1 MTTLSRRSFIRTAS
15 VVPAAAG
22 LGLTGCASV
31 KGASSDWDE
40 TYDVVVVGSGFA
52 GLAAALAAR
61 EAGASVAVFE
71 KMAFIGGNSSLSG
84 GMIAVPGSSVQKEQ
98 GIKDSPKAL
107 MADMERIGLGLG
119 DPEHIKFV
127 CENASD
133 TFEWTRKFIGV
144 EWNTNLTGKGG
155 HSAERCMITKQG
167 TGQGIIMPAVA
178 KLHEMG
184 VDVRTEV
191 FMQKVLR
198 DEGGRVINLNRI

>member
-71 KMAFIGGNSSLSG
+71 KMAFIGGNS
-84 GMIAVPGSSVQKEQ
+84 
-98 GIKDSPKAL
+98 
-107 MADMERIGLGLG
+107 
-119 DPEHIKFV
+119 
-127 CENASD
+127 
-133 TFEWTRKFIGV
+133 
-144 EWNTNLTGKGG
+144 
-155 HSAERCMITKQG
+155 
-167 TGQGIIMPAVA
+167 
-178 KLHEMG
+178 
-184 VDVRTEV
+184 
-191 FMQKVLR
+191 
-198 DEGGRVINLNRI
+198 